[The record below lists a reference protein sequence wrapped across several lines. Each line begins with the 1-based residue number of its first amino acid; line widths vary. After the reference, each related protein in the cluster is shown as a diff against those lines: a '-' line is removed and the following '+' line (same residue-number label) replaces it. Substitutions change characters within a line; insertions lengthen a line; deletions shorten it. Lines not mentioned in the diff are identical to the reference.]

1 MCCLTNRF
9 FLLLCLLFL
18 TLNVAISQTTER
30 LIRPGTDVT
39 LPIVSANDN
48 TITAGKLTGNV
59 LSVELEVSWA
69 AFRMETE
76 DRPGL
81 RVRAIGEKGKAPQI
95 PGPLLRVEA
104 GTVIKAKIHNKLPD
118 SSITVFGLHTRPSEL
133 SDSLLIEPGQSKLIE
148 FGAGEPGTYLYWIRV
163 GMGISSDM
171 GEMDQ
176 LAGALVIDPKGGS
189 PEDRI
194 MVINIFSERADTL
207 KYDVPWFESLTI
219 NGLSWPYT
227 ERIRP
232 SVGDTLR
239 WRVINAS
246 NRNHPM
252 HLHGFYYDITS
263 RGDWLKDRHYND
275 NEIRTVVTEFMRRR
289 ETMMMEWV
297 PKRPGNW
304 LFHCHLSFHVSPE
317 IRLPGAGELDEDHVH
332 MAGLV
337 LGIEVSPGPTDLIS
351 RGEPREL
358 KLYANEYKTDSLS
371 RFGFSLDPYYKPDS
385 VKLTAPGPLLIM
397 KQYQSTNVTVSNR
410 MSIPTGVHWHG
421 LELDSWADGVPNWS
435 ASDGK
440 VSPII
445 APGKEFT
452 YKLSHMRS
460 GTFIY
465 HSHLDDIHQLTGG
478 LYGGLVVLPEGKTY
492 DPDTDHVYIVQWRTP
507 NPQAFSDVELNG
519 RVQQPDIQIK
529 AGELHRIRV
538 INIAPAG
545 NISVRMLKGEE
556 SYPIMALAK
565 DGADLPE
572 SQQVQ
577 IEESPRFGVGETA
590 DFLFTAT
597 EPGNYELVVG
607 YSPKFS
613 WRQKWIVGVNENLT
627 KE

>member
-1 MCCLTNRF
+1 MSYLKNKV
-9 FLLLCLLFL
+9 FL
-18 TLNVAISQTTER
+18 TLCLMVFTANFGFSQEIDR
-30 LIRPGTDVT
+30 LLQPGTASG
-39 LPIVSANDN
+39 LPKVSANDN
-48 TITAGKLTGNV
+48 TTMAGKLLEKV
-59 LSVELEVSWA
+59 LSVELEVRWA
-69 AFRMETE
+69 DFRMETK

-81 RVRAIGEKGKAPQI
+81 KVRAIGELGKAPQI
-95 PGPLLRVEA
+95 PGPLLRVETGIA
-104 GTVIKAKIHNKLPD
+104 IRATIHNNLPD
-118 SSITVFGLHTRPSEL
+118 SSITVFGLHTRPSKGA
-133 SDSLLIEPGQSKLIE
+133 DSLFIKPGQTKSIE
-148 FGAGEPGTYLYWIRV
+148 FDSGEPGTYLYWIRV
-163 GMGISSDM
+163 GKGNARNM
-171 GEMDQ
+171 GEMEQ
-176 LAGALVIDPKGGS
+176 LAGAFIIDPAGGS
-189 PEDRI
+189 PEDRV

-219 NGLSWPYT
+219 NGLSWPFT

-246 NRNHPM
+246 LRNHPM

-263 RGDWLKDRHYND
+263 RGNWLEDRHYD
-275 NEIRTVVTEFMRRR
+275 KDEVRSVVTEFMKGR
-289 ETMMMEWV
+289 ETMTMEWV

-317 IRLPGAGELDEDHVH
+317 IRLPGAQEQDEEHVH

-337 LGIEVSPGPTDLIS
+337 TGIEVSPGPSDLIS

-358 KLYANEYKTDSLS
+358 KLYANEYKSDSLT
-371 RFGFSLDPYYKPDS
+371 RFGFSFDQNYKPDS
-385 VKLTAPGPLLIM
+385 VNLSAPGPLLIM

-445 APGKEFT
+445 DPGKEFT

-478 LYGGLVVLPEGKTY
+478 LYGGLLVLPEDKTY
-492 DPDTDHVYIVQWRTP
+492 DPETDHVYIVQWRTP
-507 NPQAFSDVELNG
+507 DPKSFSDVELNG
-519 RVQQPDIQIK
+519 RTQQPDMYIRE
-529 AGELHRIRV
+529 GETHRIRL

-556 SYPIMALAK
+556 TYPIMTLAK
-565 DGADLPE
+565 DGADLPA

-590 DFLFTAT
+590 DFLFTAL
-597 EPGNYELVVG
+597 EPGNYELVIG
-607 YSPKFS
+607 YGPKSS
-613 WRQKWIVGVNENLT
+613 WRQKWVVKDQQSLT